1 MAVLMSF
8 IPGMGS
14 EVNMLKW
21 RATFLTLAGLG
32 LAILMACSGSSSGGG
47 SGTVPSGSMNV
58 HLVDGPISDYQEI
71 NVNIQSVQINSNG
84 TWITLGTPNKTLN
97 LLTLVGGVSETL
109 ASGATLPA
117 GHYDQMRLVLGSDN
131 TVKLADGSVQPLKVP
146 SGMQSGI
153 KLIVNFD
160 VAPGT
165 TKDVWIDF
173 DAAHSVQ
180 VVQAGMSG
188 QYLLRPTIWAF
199 DKLATGSIQGTLT
212 DSATSAGLPG
222 ALVYAEVLDGS
233 GNARIARST
242 VTDANGAYTLDLL
255 PTGATYF
262 VVSQPLTGTDTPKA
276 YDAKAS
282 DGFALSEA
290 TPTFTY
296 SAAFTA
302 NATTGGV
309 SGGLTPVAT
318 SSQSDRV
325 NLFQSLTTSSGSHLF
340 LVRTTMAT
348 VGTSTETY
356 SFTTV
361 PAGSYSLQAVRSTL
375 NGDGSTT
382 TTTSTVQT
390 GTVAGGATA
399 TVNLTL

>member
-1 MAVLMSF
+1 
-8 IPGMGS
+8 
-14 EVNMLKW
+14 MLKW

-32 LAILMACSGSSSGGG
+32 LAILMACSGSSSGSG
-47 SGTVPSGSMNV
+47 SSNVPTGSMNV

-71 NVNIQSVQINSNG
+71 NVNIQSVEINSNG
-84 TWITLGTPNKTLN
+84 SWITLGTPNKTLD
-97 LLTLVGGVSETL
+97 LLKLVGGVDETL

-117 GHYDQMRLVLGSDN
+117 GHYDQMRLVLGSGN
-131 TVKLADGSVQPLKVP
+131 TLKLADGTVVPLKVP

-173 DAAHSVQ
+173 DAAHSIQ

-188 QYLLRPTIWAF
+188 QYLLRPTCWAF
-199 DKLATGSIQGTLT
+199 DKLVTGSIHGTLT
-212 DSATSAGLPG
+212 DSATSAGLAG
-222 ALVYAEVLDGS
+222 ALVYAETLDGS

-255 PTGATYF
+255 PVGATYF
-262 VVSQPLTGTDTPKA
+262 VVSQPLTGTTPLKA

-282 DGFALSEA
+282 DGMALSSA
-290 TPTFTY
+290 TPVFTY

-302 NATTGGV
+302 DATTGGV

-318 SSQSDRV
+318 SNQSDRV
-325 NLFQSLTTSSGSHLF
+325 NLLQSLTTSSGSHLF
-340 LVRTTMAT
+340 IVRTTMAT

-361 PAGSYSLQAVRSTL
+361 PAGSYSLQAVRDTL

-390 GTVAGGATA
+390 GTVTGGATA